1 MNQTTSAP
9 LPTVALVHGA
19 FAESA
24 SWNGVISVLQDRGY
38 STIAIANPLRG
49 LQEDAAYVRSVLES
63 LPGPVVVAGHS
74 YGGSVMSEAADGLP
88 GVRALVFVASFI
100 LEAGESTAEL
110 ANKFPGNQLGAAL
123 APVQFPVPNGGTG
136 TDLYIQ
142 ADKFHDIFAADVA
155 PDVAALMAA
164 TQRPIAATA
173 LEGKATRAAWR
184 SIPSWTLVT
193 LQDLAVPAES
203 QRYMAARAGATA
215 VEIDASHAVTVSRP
229 VEVADLIDT
238 AARATAS

>member
-1 MNQTTSAP
+1 MNQASPTTPS
-9 LPTVALVHGA
+9 TIALVHGA

-24 SWNGVISVLQDRGY
+24 SWNGVISALQDRGY

-74 YGGSVMSEAADGLP
+74 YGGSVMSEAAEGLP

-123 APVQFPVPNGGTG
+123 APVQFPISNGGTG

-142 ADKFHDIFAADVA
+142 TDKFHDIFAADVA

-173 LEGKATRAAWR
+173 LEGKAIRAAWR
-184 SIPSWTLVT
+184 SIPSWSMVT

-229 VEVADLIDT
+229 IEVADLIDS

>member
-1 MNQTTSAP
+1 MSQAS
-9 LPTVALVHGA
+9 PTIALVHGA

-24 SWNGVISVLQDRGY
+24 SWNGVISALQERGY
-38 STIAIANPLRG
+38 STIAIANPLRS

-88 GVRALVFVASFI
+88 NVKALVFVASFI
-100 LEAGESTAEL
+100 LEAGESTGEL
-110 ANKFPGNQLGAAL
+110 ANKFPGNLLGTAL
-123 APVQFPVPNGGTG
+123 APVPFPLPNGGTG

-142 ADKFHDIFAADVA
+142 LDKFNDIFAADVA

-173 LEGKATRAAWR
+173 LEGRASRAAWK
-184 SIPSWTLVT
+184 SVPTWTLVT

-203 QRYMAARAGATA
+203 QRFMAARAGATA
-215 VEIDASHAVTVSRP
+215 VEINASHAVTVSRP
-229 VEVADLIDT
+229 IEVADLVEA
-238 AARATAS
+238 AARAVFG